1 MFEDLNLVIYDAN
14 RGFFFLLIKLKFV
27 FSDEIKEK
35 KGLKNGKIFYKTPEE
50 SFLITS
56 HILSPLGIC
65 IVCLLRNLEL
75 S

>member
-35 KGLKNGKIFYKTPEE
+35 K
-50 SFLITS
+50 
-56 HILSPLGIC
+56 
-65 IVCLLRNLEL
+65 V
-75 S
+75 